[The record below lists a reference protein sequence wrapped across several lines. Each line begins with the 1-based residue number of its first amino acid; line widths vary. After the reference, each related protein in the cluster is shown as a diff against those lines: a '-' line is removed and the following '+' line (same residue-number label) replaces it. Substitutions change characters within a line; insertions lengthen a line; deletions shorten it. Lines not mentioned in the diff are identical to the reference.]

1 MENQELENNGSE
13 MNTKVQ
19 EVIAA
24 ESSSTEE
31 FAGIIA
37 KASEVQ
43 AETAANFDL
52 SEDAVDEE
60 TTDESV
66 KIIASEQTVEAIG
79 DANQN
84 DDTLPMDSVVENSN
98 SVEAIGENIPVAEV
112 TLNEE
117 TTEEE
122 HHDLIMEQV
131 AKHVEEIAE
140 PLENYDAMSKAELLE
155 KFTALMVSEDAIG
168 NKIKAF
174 AMRDAFN
181 KITSQARNEALAKF
195 IEEGGNKDDFEK
207 TKEADE
213 EKFYALFEKYKSK
226 RNDQL
231 ASAEKQKIDNLAA
244 KQEILNSLKSLIQ
257 HEDNMQKAYTEFN
270 ELQNKW
276 RSVGSVPPA
285 NVRDL
290 QMNYKLY
297 VDRFY
302 DFVKINRELQALDQ
316 KKNLL
321 LKIHFCERAEQLML
335 EPSINRAVG
344 QINNLMFEWRE
355 VGPIARDK
363 KDELWE
369 RFKGA
374 VDKVF
379 DRRREHE
386 ESQKG
391 THEENIKLKLELIAR
406 LEPLVNA
413 VYEKHNQWQ
422 DALKEVTAI
431 NEEYKKVGHAGRK
444 ENEEAWIKFKA
455 LCDTFF
461 KNKNDHYQARK
472 KDNAANIQLKTELC
486 IAAEGLKESTDWKTT
501 SQELVR
507 LQDEW
512 KKVGHIFDKINQ
524 KLWVRFKAACDEF
537 FTRKSNH
544 FSVIDGEQETN
555 FAAKIALIEQ
565 AEIFEMTAD
574 NQSNLDQLREFQR
587 KWTETGLVPIK
598 KKDEVHQRFRVAM
611 DKLYDS
617 LKMDERE
624 KSKARFTGEDN
635 RNSGA
640 GRRDIRNDNRN
651 DNRNDRGHPA
661 AKPRPENNALT
672 SKISELANEVT
683 VWQNNIGFFSKSKNA
698 DVIRKEFED
707 KINTAKSEIDALKQ
721 KLKALKETE

>member
-1 MENQELENNGSE
+1 MENQELDNNDSE

-19 EVIAA
+19 EVINA

-37 KASEVQ
+37 KASEAE

-52 SEDAVDEE
+52 SEDAVEEE

-66 KIIASEQTVEAIG
+66 KIIASEQTLEATGDAQHIDEAINTT
-79 DANQN
+79 AINN
-84 DDTLPMDSVVENSN
+84 DEVVH
-98 SVEAIGENIPVAEV
+98 EAIKPATIDA
-112 TLNEE
+112 

-122 HHDLIMEQV
+122 HHDLILEQV

-140 PLENYDAMSKAELLE
+140 PLENYDAMSKQELLE
-155 KFTALMVSEDAIG
+155 KFTTLMVSEDVLG

-181 KITSQARNEALAKF
+181 KITSQERNEALAKF

-207 TKEADE
+207 IKDANE
-213 EKFYALFEKYKSK
+213 EKFYELFDKYKSK

-231 ASAEKQKIDNLAA
+231 ASAEKLKTDNLAA
-244 KQEILNSLKSLIQ
+244 KQEILNQLKSLIQ
-257 HEDNMQKAYTEFN
+257 NEENMQKAYTEFN

-276 RSVGSVPPA
+276 RTIGAVPPA

-290 QMNYKLY
+290 QMSYKLY

-321 LKIHFCERAEQLML
+321 LKINLCERAEQLML

-386 ESQKG
+386 ESLKG
-391 THEENIKLKLELIAR
+391 THEENIKLKQALIAR
-406 LEPLVNA
+406 LEPLVN
-413 VYEKHNQWQ
+413 VIHEKHNQWQ
-422 DALKEVTAI
+422 DALKEVMAI
-431 NEEYKKVGHAGRK
+431 TEEYKKVGHAGRK
-444 ENEEAWIKFKA
+444 ENEEAWTKFKA
-455 LCDTFF
+455 LSDTFF

-486 IAAEGLKESTDWKTT
+486 IAAEGLKDSTDWKTT

-507 LQDEW
+507 LQEEW
-512 KKVGHIFDKINQ
+512 KKVGHIFDKTNQ
-524 KLWVRFKAACDEF
+524 KLWTRFKAACDEF
-537 FTRKSNH
+537 FNRKSNH
-544 FSVIDGEQETN
+544 FSAIDGEQETN
-555 FAAKIALIEQ
+555 YAAKIALIEQ
-565 AEIFEMTAD
+565 AEKFEMTED
-574 NQSNLDQLREFQR
+574 NQSNLDQLRDFQR
-587 KWTETGLVPIK
+587 QWTEIGLVPIK
-598 KKDEVHQRFRVAM
+598 KKDEVHQRFRAAM

-624 KSKARFTGEDN
+624 KSKARFTGDDN
-635 RNSGA
+635 RNNGA
-640 GRRDIRNDNRN
+640 HRRDSRNDNRH
-651 DNRNDRGHPA
+651 DNRNDRSHAPKG
-661 AKPRPENNALT
+661 RPENNALT

-707 KINTAKSEIDALKQ
+707 KINAAKSEIDALKQ